1 MKLHDRKVNKI
12 MRVSM
17 VEAVMG
23 AIVLTIASFFLVFA
37 YTASKGGTSTGYP
50 LVAKFD
56 RIDGLAV
63 GNDTRVSGVK
73 VGSVVSIDIDPKT
86 YLAEVVFTVRDG
98 LTLPVDTVAE
108 ITSESLMGGKY
119 IALVPGG
126 NEKLLVP
133 GEAITYTQSSVS
145 FEALIGK
152 YLFSSN
158 NNGHEKEE
166 KPKDGKQQKKA

>member
-1 MKLHDRKVNKI
+1 
-12 MRVSM
+12 M

-23 AIVLTIASFFLVFA
+23 AIVLIIAFFFLVFA
-37 YTASKGGTSTGYP
+37 YTSSKGGVHTGYP
-50 LVAKFD
+50 LIAKFD
-56 RIDGLAV
+56 RIDGLTI

-86 YLAEVVFTVRDG
+86 YLARVVFTVRNG
-98 LTLPVDTVAE
+98 LSLPVDTVAE

-126 NEKLLVP
+126 DERTLAP
-133 GEAITYTQSSVS
+133 GEKITYTQSSVS

-158 NNGHEKEE
+158 EREKQD
-166 KPKDGKQQKKA
+166 KPKDEKREKKA